1 MKNEKL
7 KNLELQHA
15 VLLKMFGVVYE
26 EDSFEDILSIQRT
39 KRQNMYC
46 LFERLDMSYLK
57 DLEEYDDSTP
67 TMLTE
72 DSWFEKKCH
81 LELLCEFRNKF
92 LRENY
97 SNEEILQCYEETV
110 PWMYEVIFRKTN
122 ELPLNFEGT
131 ERQLAK
137 IVIKKTKPI
146 FEDKLNA
153 LKEQIECIKEERCA

>member
-15 VLLKMFGVVYE
+15 VLLKMFEVIYE
-26 EDSFEDILSIQRT
+26 EDNVQDILSIQRT
-39 KRQNMYC
+39 PRQNMFC
-46 LFERLDMSYLK
+46 FFERLHMYSK
-57 DLEEYDDSTP
+57 EIENYDNTTP
-67 TMLTE
+67 TMLTK

-81 LELLCEFRNKF
+81 LQLLCGFRNKF
-92 LRENY
+92 LFQNY
-97 SNEEILQCYEETV
+97 SKEEILQCYEKTV

-122 ELPLNFEGT
+122 ELPLIFEGT

-153 LKEQIECIKEERCA
+153 LKEQIESIKEERCT